1 MFGSEVVASTHL
13 QPHQTKL
20 SLSLELFST
29 MAPRGAKAQKTEEA
43 PKTVESAEVADG
55 SEKVA
60 KPAGLFSFQNWTK
73 YASKSGSDDAKKWAE
88 IGKAEYKACNP
99 EEKTM
104 FLEKFLATKDNKNK
118 GWMKNF
124 KETLVKH
131 KSCAKD
137 LVEKYQTRH

>member
-1 MFGSEVVASTHL
+1 
-13 QPHQTKL
+13 
-20 SLSLELFST
+20 

-124 KETLVKH
+124 KETLTKS
-131 KSCAKD
+131 KSCVKD